1 MKAWSGKNWLCP
13 QQAYLQGLRYQRSA
27 CSCTESPS
35 PCARIKVPGCTKL
48 SKRFYIL
55 GHIHLQDEA
64 VREVHTDGH
73 RTHGLCLGK
82 GLLVPQ
88 LLGLQR
94 GPLFCVL
101 PRPAWRAQ
109 VDLLR

>member
-1 MKAWSGKNWLCP
+1 M
-13 QQAYLQGLRYQRSA
+13 
-27 CSCTESPS
+27 
-35 PCARIKVPGCTKL
+35 PGCTKL

-64 VREVHTDGH
+64 VREVHTDGQ

-94 GPLFCVL
+94 GPLFCML

-109 VDLLR
+109 VDLLSLERVPGSPVGALSEHAAGI